1 MKSVSVESNGAQAP
15 LGKTRL
21 PESVPIHGHG
31 LNLHDIVQVAR
42 HYAPVTFDD
51 SVSFV
56 QNVQASHYYIEEA
69 ARLGHP
75 IYGVTSG
82 FGGMANVVIAPGEVA
97 DLQNNLIW
105 YHKTGTGNLLPF
117 EDVRAAMLL
126 RANAL
131 LHGVSGVR
139 LEIIRRMVLFL
150 NKRVTPHVH
159 EFGSIGASGDLVPL
173 TYIAGALTGLG
184 ATFMVDFDGETM
196 DALHALERLD
206 LMPLPLRPKEGLA
219 LINGTSVM
227 TGIAANC
234 VYDARL
240 LLALALGSHA
250 LALQAMCGTNQSFHP
265 FIQKHKPHPGQIW
278 VANQMLHL
286 LEESRLCRNELDGT
300 HDYRE
305 HDLIQDRYSMRC
317 IPQYIGPI
325 ADGLKQIASQVQVE
339 ANSVSDNPL
348 IDGQAQVSYHGGN
361 FLGEYIGVA
370 MDQFRYYIGM
380 LAKHLDA
387 QIALL
392 VAPEFNRGLPASLV
406 GNTERKFN
414 MGFKGLQLA
423 ANSIMPLL
431 QFYGNSIADRY
442 PTHAEQFNQNLN
454 SQGFNSANLARRSV
468 DIFKQYIAMA
478 LMFGVQGVD
487 LRARA
492 MTGRYQARELLS
504 PATARLYEA
513 VRAVV
518 LCPPT
523 ANRPYIWED
532 YEQPLDAHI
541 ARLVADISVEGRIS
555 QAVNDIVSS
564 LAQM

>member
-1 MKSVSVESNGAQAP
+1 MNNRQELEQAQPDKSI
-15 LGKTRL
+15 LLHGK
-21 PESVPIHGHG
+21 G
-31 LNLHDIVQVAR
+31 LTIDHIVQVAR
-42 HYAPVTFDD
+42 RYAPVAFDD
-51 SVSFV
+51 SVQFV
-56 QNVQASHYYIEEA
+56 QKVQASHYYIEEA

-139 LEIIRRMVLFL
+139 LEIIRRIVLFL
-150 NKRVTPHVH
+150 NRRITPHVY

-184 ATFMVDFDGETM
+184 VSFKVDFDGETM
-196 DALHALERLD
+196 DALLALERLG
-206 LMPLPLRPKEGLA
+206 LTPLPLRPKEGLA

-234 VYDARL
+234 VYDARI
-240 LLALALGSHA
+240 LLALALGAHA
-250 LALQAMCGTNQSFHP
+250 LALQAMHGTNQSFHP
-265 FIQKHKPHPGQIW
+265 FIQQHKPHPGQIW
-278 VANQMLHL
+278 IAQQMLHL
-286 LEESRLCRNELDGT
+286 LDGSRLSRDELDGK

-317 IPQYIGPI
+317 IPQYLGPI
-325 ADGLKQIASQVQVE
+325 VDGLRQIASQVEVE

-348 IDGQAQVSYHGGN
+348 IDGEARLSFHGGN
-361 FLGEYIGVA
+361 FLGEYIGIA
-370 MDQFRYYIGM
+370 MDQLRYYIGL

-387 QIALL
+387 QMALL
-392 VAPEFNRGLPASLV
+392 VAPEFNRGLSASLV

-423 ANSIMPLL
+423 SNSIMPMLL
-431 QFYGNSIADRY
+431 FYGRSMADLY
-442 PTHAEQFNQNLN
+442 PTHAEQFNQNIN

-468 DIFKQYIAMA
+468 NIFRQYMAMM

-487 LRARA
+487 LRTHALA
-492 MTGRYQARELLS
+492 GHYDARELLS
-504 PATARLYEA
+504 PATARLYQA
-513 VRAVV
+513 VRDVV
-518 LCPPT
+518 QCPPS
-523 ANRPYIWED
+523 AKRPYIWDD

-541 ARLVADISVEGRIS
+541 AAIVADIAADGKIP
-555 QAVNDIVSS
+555 QAVSDLVQS
-564 LAQM
+564 LT